1 MANILVERSSLEN
14 IAEAIR
20 EKNGTENTYK
30 PSEMPQGVSSVYN
43 AGYEQGKAESEGTEW
58 VEDNS
63 TIVYKKSCYG
73 GGAGVSLYI
82 TENGTGIYRD
92 NGTQQDGYFTP
103 QWAYTNFNQIAT
115 YHGINTPKVIGIK
128 QAEVVEDERVTTFGK
143 GLFACMKNLKIVK
156 LPQNITAIGDY
167 CFVDCQTLK
176 RIELPD
182 TVVNLGAGVFRNC
195 NSLEKIKIPSLVTS
209 LKENS
214 FSGCTSLKTVDGI
227 ERLES
232 IGNNCFDGCVELQ
245 GSITFNAKLQSL
257 LDNVFRNCF
266 GITEFIFLGV
276 PEQIKNTAF
285 NNCVNVTNFS
295 IPQGWNIDLYLI
307 WMLNLNEE
315 CVQNITDNIAD
326 LTGLEGK
333 IIKFHKDVKA
343 KLTEE
348 QIATITGKNWTLA

>member
-1 MANILVERSSLEN
+1 MTTADKLTRL
-14 IAEAIR
+14 
-20 EKNGTENTYK
+20 KTDFDD
-30 PSEMPQGVSSVYN
+30 VYN
-43 AGYEQGKAESEGTEW
+43 KGYEQGKAESEGTEW

-63 TIVYKKSCYG
+63 TIVYKKSCYA

-103 QWAYTNFNQIAT
+103 QWAYTNFNQIALF
-115 YHGINTPKVIGIK
+115 HGINTPKVIGIK
-128 QAEVVEDERVTTFGK
+128 QAEVVEDERVTTLGDN
-143 GLFACMKNLKIVK
+143 LFACMKNLKVVK
-156 LPQNITAIGDY
+156 IPQNITALGY
-167 CFVDCQTLK
+167 RVFVNCENLK
-176 RIELPD
+176 TVSLPD
-182 TVVNLGAGVFRNC
+182 SVPSLGSECFRSC
-195 NSLEKIKIPSLVTS
+195 YKLENFKIPASTTS
-209 LKENS
+209 LGKYVFVN
-214 FSGCTSLKTVDGI
+214 CTSLKTVDGI

-232 IGNNCFDGCVELQ
+232 IGANCFDNCVELQ

-285 NNCVNVTNFS
+285 TNCVNVTNFS
-295 IPQGWNIDLYLI
+295 IPQGWNIDLYLNT
-307 WMLNLNEE
+307 MLNLNKE

-333 IIKFHKDVKA
+333 IIQFHGGVKA
-343 KLTEE
+343 KLTDE